1 MNKHLVVDSL
11 NTFRSVL
18 QTGKAVMTVNLGF
31 RPKDNTVFTY
41 TQEKIGWNYFY
52 VKRKVLA
59 NEIHTVPLDIT
70 LSYTK
75 RIRKLKKDEYERI
88 VLVVVYLYLI

>member
-1 MNKHLVVDSL
+1 
-11 NTFRSVL
+11 VL

-70 LSYTK
+70 LSFIHSLGTK
-75 RIRKLKKDEYERI
+75 
-88 VLVVVYLYLI
+88 LVVDLMFIYFR